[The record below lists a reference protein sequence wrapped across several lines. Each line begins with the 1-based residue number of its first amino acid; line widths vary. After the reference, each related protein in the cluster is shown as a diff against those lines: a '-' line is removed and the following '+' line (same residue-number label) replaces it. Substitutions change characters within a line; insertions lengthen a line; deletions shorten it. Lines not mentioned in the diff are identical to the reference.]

1 MNHLQKYSIMSIV
14 ERLLLPSPHI
24 AECEIAP
31 ASSTTE
37 NSEVDSAEGVDNANN
52 TSVISLCTWGDN
64 VDIISF
70 LVDKLV
76 EDNTPDCV
84 LAIHSSELLVSRVHQ
99 APLTSPILQL
109 LSSGEVLRKIVRKS
123 SILSDAEGFTSHD
136 TGMTRALFL
145 LESIVLQLGGFGCV
159 PPVDTSLS
167 LSFTSPNSFSSPQ
180 TATTSNPAEEKVP
193 DELNCTEN
201 YPGDASESRPSYSL
215 ANSNDLISLLP
226 DSLPRWESFLTNEA
240 TKSWQVMNQMGEL
253 IPMLGV
259 SRLRIVRLMEALVLL
274 AHPIVDEQLVKANSI
289 QICLDLFFEFE
300 WCSML
305 HQSVANLLVHGKV
318 ESL

>member
-1 MNHLQKYSIMSIV
+1 MKHLQKYSIMSIV
-14 ERLLLPSPHI
+14 ERLLLPSPHV
-24 AECEIAP
+24 AECEIAT
-31 ASSTTE
+31 ASSAAG
-37 NSEVDSAEGVDNANN
+37 NSEVDSAEGIDNADI

-64 VDIISF
+64 VDIISL

-109 LSSGEVLRKIVRKS
+109 LSSGAALRKIVRKS
-123 SILSDAEGFTSHD
+123 SILGDAEGFTSHD

-145 LESIVLQLGGFGCV
+145 LESIILQLGGFGCV

-180 TATTSNPAEEKVP
+180 TATSAEIP
-193 DELNCTEN
+193 
-201 YPGDASESRPSYSL
+201 PSYSL

-226 DSLPRWESFLTNEA
+226 DSLPRWQSFLTNEA
-240 TKSWQVMNQMGEL
+240 TKSWQMVNQMGEF

-259 SRLRIVRLMEALVLL
+259 SRLRIVRLIEALVLL
-274 AHPIVDEQLVKANSI
+274 AHPIVDEELVKANSI
-289 QICLDLFFEFE
+289 QICLDLFFKFE

-305 HQSVANLLVHGKV
+305 HQSVANLLVHGKI